1 MGGAAMVFE
10 KQSDLF
16 CQALAGLQ
24 GDRGDAGRSVAKAS
38 LACMRSFDISR
49 NMEITLAERFATL
62 GHPVRLDVL
71 RLLIRRHPDLL
82 PAGEI
87 AEVLTLKPNTLS
99 AYLGDLLRAGLI
111 TRTRSGTY
119 LRYGADLAGINAMT
133 GALWIDCCLGRPDLC
148 PPNAL
153 INSFGDTLMTADHP
167 YSVLFICT
175 GNSARSIFA
184 ESILRKIAGDR
195 FDVFSAGT
203 KPQSELNPLAVKMLR
218 SKGYDIDSLR
228 SKNVAEFQGPDAPAF
243 DFVFTVCDRAANEAC
258 PPWPG
263 QPMSAHWSTP
273 DPVKAIGTEAER
285 MLAFQHAYG
294 MLRNRITAFAALP
307 LEALDRIS
315 LQHALDDIARNQES
329 AT

>member
-1 MGGAAMVFE
+1 
-10 KQSDLF
+10 
-16 CQALAGLQ
+16 
-24 GDRGDAGRSVAKAS
+24 
-38 LACMRSFDISR
+38 
-49 NMEITLAERFATL
+49 MEITLAERFATL
-62 GHPVRLDVL
+62 GHPLRLDVL

-87 AEVLTLKPNTLS
+87 AAVLALKPNTLS
-99 AYLGDLLRAGLI
+99 AYLADLLQSGLI
-111 TRTRSGTY
+111 TRTRSGTS

-133 GALWIDCCLGRPDLC
+133 AALWIDCCLGRPDLC
-148 PPNAL
+148 PPTAIMDN
-153 INSFGDTLMTADHP
+153 FGDIPMTPDRQ
-167 YSVLFICT
+167 YRVLFICT

-203 KPQSELNPLAVKMLR
+203 KPQSELNPLAVKMLQ

-243 DFVFTVCDRAANEAC
+243 HFVFTVCDRAANEAC

-273 DPVKAIGTEAER
+273 DPVKATGTEAER

-294 MLRNRITAFAALP
+294 MLRNRIAAFAALP
-307 LEALDRIS
+307 LDALDRIS
-315 LQHALDDIARNQES
+315 LQHALDD
-329 AT
+329 

>member
-1 MGGAAMVFE
+1 M
-10 KQSDLF
+10 
-16 CQALAGLQ
+16 Q
-24 GDRGDAGRSVAKAS
+24 GDKAGPGRSVAKAS
-38 LACMRSFDISR
+38 LEEGQNFGISR
-49 NMEITLAERFATL
+49 NMETTLSERFAIL

-87 AEVLTLKPNTLS
+87 AEVLGLKPNTLS
-99 AYLGDLLRAGLI
+99 AYLADLLRAGLI
-111 TRTRSGTY
+111 TRTRSGTF
-119 LRYGADLAGINAMT
+119 LRYGADLVGISAMT
-133 GALWIDCCLGRPDLC
+133 GALWTDCCLGRPDLC
-148 PPNAL
+148 PPTA
-153 INSFGDTLMTADHP
+153 IMEHPGDIPMTAPRH
-167 YSVLFICT
+167 YRVLFICT

-195 FDVFSAGT
+195 FAAFSAGT
-203 KPQSELNPLAVKMLR
+203 KPQSEMNPLAVKMLQ
-218 SKGYDIDSLR
+218 SKGYEIESLR
-228 SKNVAEFQGPDAPAF
+228 SKNVAEFQGPEAEPF

-263 QPMSAHWSTP
+263 QPISAHWGTP
-273 DPVKAIGTEAER
+273 DPVKSQGTEAER

-315 LQHALDDIARNQES
+315 LQHALDDIARNQEGS
-329 AT
+329 Q

>member
-1 MGGAAMVFE
+1 
-10 KQSDLF
+10 
-16 CQALAGLQ
+16 
-24 GDRGDAGRSVAKAS
+24 
-38 LACMRSFDISR
+38 
-49 NMEITLAERFATL
+49 MEINLADRFATL
-62 GHPVRLDVL
+62 GHPARLEVL
-71 RLLIRRHPDLL
+71 RLLIRRYPDHL

-87 AEVLTLKPNTLS
+87 AEVLSIKANTLS
-99 AYLGDLLRAGLI
+99 AYLADLMRSGLI
-111 TRTRSGTY
+111 ARTRSGTF
-119 LRYGADLAGINAMT
+119 LRYGADLAGLRRLTEMLLT
-133 GALWIDCCLGRPDLC
+133 DCCLGRPDLC
-148 PPNAL
+148 QPMPTL
-153 INSFGDTLMTADHP
+153 HPSGDSSMTSPRP
-167 YSVLFICT
+167 YRVLFICT

-195 FDVFSAGT
+195 FAVFSAGT
-203 KPQSELNPLAVKMLR
+203 KPQSELNPLAVQMLHA
-218 SKGYDIDSLR
+218 KGYDTEDLR
-228 SKNVAEFQGPDAPAF
+228 SKNVAEFQGPDAAPF

-263 QPMSAHWSTP
+263 QPISAHWGTP
-273 DPVKAIGTEAER
+273 DPVKATGTEAER